1 MASLEY
7 EIGNR
12 QLNLAAEFKRVSRE
26 KGGN

>member
-1 MASLEY
+1 MGSLGY

-26 KGGN
+26 KGRN